1 TFGDDVVAVLAAGD
15 AGPAEVMI
23 PKLLAPRTLEFG
35 GPVVARLMEMI
46 GRASP
51 QGIAAA
57 QLGMAVR
64 PDVRDQLGQIE
75 CPALVLAGAE
85 DVISPPAEMAE
96 IAAALPN
103 GRFVEI
109 PTAGHMTPLENPGD
123 VNAALAA
130 FLDELP

>member
-1 TFGDDVVAVLAAGD
+1 MALPKDFTFTDYDPYNFAD
-15 AGPAEVMI
+15 RRHIGP
-23 PKLLAPRTLEFG
+23 
-35 GPVVARLMEMI
+35 
-46 GRASP
+46 S
-51 QGIAAA
+51 
-57 QLGMAVR
+57 
-64 PDVRDQLGQIE
+64 
-75 CPALVLAGAE
+75 
-85 DVISPPAEMAE
+85 PAEMAE